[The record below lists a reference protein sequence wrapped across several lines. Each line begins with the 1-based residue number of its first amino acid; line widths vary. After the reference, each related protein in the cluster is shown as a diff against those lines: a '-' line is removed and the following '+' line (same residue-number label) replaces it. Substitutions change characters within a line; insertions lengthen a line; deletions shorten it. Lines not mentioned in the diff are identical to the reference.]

1 MVMIPQVNDS
11 VLPQGHV
18 EIMRRAQAKAEDFG
32 GQVAQAQERFSGDV
46 AQGAEAV
53 NAVDQNNGR
62 LWAYNAAS
70 QAYTGLSKSFNE
82 QVNSLDPND
91 PEFSQ
96 KVSGLSDT
104 FHSQIQQASDDA
116 MAAAPTEFARKI
128 VASHMAMN
136 GHALMQHAMGEQA
149 RLTGVYVGK
158 TVEDAAKS
166 NQDSLASDPS
176 NDNYDRIKAGM
187 QATIGGL
194 NNVDP
199 TLKMKWQDNSEHSM
213 AITQVGVLA
222 ATDPVGFLRGVHA
235 QGGLTTGK
243 GAVPGGA
250 PDTPAAPDYDMAGY
264 VAKYGQ
270 PDQSNG
276 QHLTDEFKLPNHM
289 TFSTDSIYSTPEKQ
303 GGSWTQEG
311 GKWHFYASP
320 FNLQQHSPKE
330 MQDYFK
336 RVEPD
341 SVLHLPTEGIFSRII
356 QQESGGNQGAVSPKG
371 AVGVAQIMPDTGPE
385 AAALAGVA
393 WDPDKFKND
402 AAYNA
407 QLGNAYFQK
416 QLATN
421 NGNVSKALAAYNMG
435 PSALAATVAKY
446 RDSWLQHVPAET
458 QNYVATIM
466 AQGPAPAAPTVPAA
480 SALVAQPPDV
490 PQVQPLTDQQIG
502 QAAPGIHGW
511 GKLTWPE
518 KVAAVRQAEAAM
530 GAGLAG
536 DRGKMDVVLRDMSA
550 SFMAGKG
557 YASAAGTPPPDV
569 SLGNLQRLY
578 GVDGGQR
585 KFDDLAKVRD
595 VGGAISQLATMTDAQ
610 IQSTINRQ
618 DVAGGPGFADQNPV
632 AQAFIKAAAA
642 VTQARNVDF
651 PQFAIDNGI
660 GGAKPIDFSTAQNFQ
675 IGILN
680 RLPLAISGR
689 NDYGAPAAHL
699 LTKDEASGLGDL
711 LNRMNPQDQMA
722 YVKGLSTALT
732 NHPGWSADVWHQV
745 APKNAMLPIAAGISA
760 NRGTVPT
767 AAGAQTGDIVG
778 QYVLEGN
785 HILMGGAPDG
795 DGTKTG
801 RAMNLDDKTFH
812 TMFSQAVGPNAFSSP
827 DAQRSAQVADDTYQ
841 AVKSYLAAD
850 IYKRGIDPKVLAPK
864 DVENAI
870 TAVTG
875 GTMQTHGGT
884 LFLPWGMDK
893 NTFSQKF
900 NVASRAAMDRA
911 GLTGSAMD
919 TPDAFQYANWGEGKY
934 LITMGGRALQG
945 NDGRPVIVDINNLA
959 PGVHARP
966 SVQLLK

>member
-1 MVMIPQVNDS
+1 
-11 VLPQGHV
+11 LGH
-18 EIMRRAQAKAEDFG
+18 IAG
-32 GQVAQAQERFSGDV
+32 GLT
-46 AQGAEAV
+46 QGAEAV
-53 NAVDQNNGR
+53 DAVDQDNGR

-70 QAYTGLSKSFNE
+70 QAYTGLSKSFSE

-104 FHSQIQQASDDA
+104 FRSQIQQASDDA
-116 MAAAPTEFARKI
+116 MAAAPTKSARKV

-136 GHALMQHAMGEQA
+136 GHALMQHATGEQA
-149 RLTGVYVGK
+149 RLTGVYVSK
-158 TVEDAAKS
+158 MVEDTAKA

-187 QATIGGL
+187 QDTIGGL
-194 NNVDP
+194 SVDP
-199 TLKMKWQDNSEHSM
+199 TLKMKWQDASEHSM

-250 PDTPAAPDYDMAGY
+250 PDTPAAPA
-264 VAKYGQ
+264 
-270 PDQSNG
+270 
-276 QHLTDEFKLPNHM
+276 
-289 TFSTDSIYSTPEKQ
+289 TP
-303 GGSWTQEG
+303 TAP
-311 GKWHFYASP
+311 AS
-320 FNLQQHSPKE
+320 
-330 MQDYFK
+330 D
-336 RVEPD
+336 
-341 SVLHLPTEGIFSRII
+341 IFSKVV

-371 AVGVAQIMPDTGPE
+371 AVGVAQIRPTTGPE
-385 AAALAGVA
+385 AAALADVA

-402 AAYNA
+402 STYNA

-421 NGNVSKALAAYNMG
+421 NGDVSKALAAYDMG

-446 RDSWLQHVPAET
+446 GDSWLQHAPAET

-466 AQGPAPAAPTVPAA
+466 ARGPAPAAPTVPAA
-480 SALVAQPPDV
+480 SAMLAQPPDV

-502 QAAPGIHGW
+502 QAAPGISGW

-518 KVAAVRQAEAAM
+518 KVAVVRQAEAAM
-530 GAGLAG
+530 GAGLAS

-569 SLGNLQRLY
+569 SLPNLQRLY
-578 GVDGGQR
+578 GMDGGQR

-595 VGGAISQLATMTDAQ
+595 VGGAIAQLATMTDAQ

-618 DVAGGPGFADQNPV
+618 DVAGGPGFADQNPA

-642 VTQARNVDF
+642 VTQARSVDF

-680 RLPLAISGR
+680 RLPLATSGR

-812 TMFSQAVGPNAFSSP
+812 TMFSQVVGPNAFSSP

-850 IYKRGIDPKVLAPK
+850 IYKRGIDPKALAPK
-864 DVENAI
+864 DVENAVN
-870 TAVTG
+870 AVTG
-875 GTMQTHGGT
+875 GMSWQNGSKV
-884 LFLPWGMDK
+884 FLPWGMNKGAFDGK
-893 NTFSQKF
+893 FQPAVSAALDRSGLKGTF
-900 NVASRAAMDRA
+900 
-911 GLTGSAMD
+911 LD
-919 TPDAFQYANWGEGKY
+919 TSDAFQYANWGEGKY
-934 LITMGGRALQG
+934 LVTMGGRALQG
-945 NDGRPVIVDINNLA
+945 MDGRPVMVDINNLA

>member
-1 MVMIPQVNDS
+1 
-11 VLPQGHV
+11 
-18 EIMRRAQAKAEDFG
+18 
-32 GQVAQAQERFSGDV
+32 
-46 AQGAEAV
+46 
-53 NAVDQNNGR
+53 
-62 LWAYNAAS
+62 
-70 QAYTGLSKSFNE
+70 
-82 QVNSLDPND
+82 
-91 PEFSQ
+91 
-96 KVSGLSDT
+96 
-104 FHSQIQQASDDA
+104 
-116 MAAAPTEFARKI
+116 
-128 VASHMAMN
+128 
-136 GHALMQHAMGEQA
+136 
-149 RLTGVYVGK
+149 
-158 TVEDAAKS
+158 
-166 NQDSLASDPS
+166 
-176 NDNYDRIKAGM
+176 
-187 QATIGGL
+187 
-194 NNVDP
+194 
-199 TLKMKWQDNSEHSM
+199 
-213 AITQVGVLA
+213 
-222 ATDPVGFLRGVHA
+222 
-235 QGGLTTGK
+235 
-243 GAVPGGA
+243 
-250 PDTPAAPDYDMAGY
+250 
-264 VAKYGQ
+264 
-270 PDQSNG
+270 
-276 QHLTDEFKLPNHM
+276 
-289 TFSTDSIYSTPEKQ
+289 
-303 GGSWTQEG
+303 
-311 GKWHFYASP
+311 
-320 FNLQQHSPKE
+320 
-330 MQDYFK
+330 
-336 RVEPD
+336 
-341 SVLHLPTEGIFSRII
+341 
-356 QQESGGNQGAVSPKG
+356 
-371 AVGVAQIMPDTGPE
+371 
-385 AAALAGVA
+385 
-393 WDPDKFKND
+393 
-402 AAYNA
+402 
-407 QLGNAYFQK
+407 
-416 QLATN
+416 
-421 NGNVSKALAAYNMG
+421 
-435 PSALAATVAKY
+435 
-446 RDSWLQHVPAET
+446 
-458 QNYVATIM
+458 
-466 AQGPAPAAPTVPAA
+466 
-480 SALVAQPPDV
+480 
-490 PQVQPLTDQQIG
+490 
-502 QAAPGIHGW
+502 
-511 GKLTWPE
+511 
-518 KVAAVRQAEAAM
+518 
-530 GAGLAG
+530 
-536 DRGKMDVVLRDMSA
+536 MSA

-618 DVAGGPGFADQNPV
+618 DVAGGPGFADQNPA

-642 VTQARNVDF
+642 VTQARNADF

-680 RLPLAISGR
+680 RLPLATSGR

-699 LTKDEASGLGDL
+699 LTNNEASGLGDL

-812 TMFSQAVGPNAFSSP
+812 MMFSQAVGPNAFSSP

-850 IYKRGIDPKVLAPK
+850 IYKRGIDPKALAPK

-900 NVASRAAMDRA
+900 NVASGAAMDRA

-945 NDGRPVIVDINNLA
+945 NDGRPVMVDINNLA
-959 PGVHARP
+959 PGIKTRP